1 MADRYETAA
10 PTAWDLSNRPGFL
23 IRRLHQIHQA
33 MFAEECAAF
42 NVTPVQFSIMSVA
55 AAQPGLDQARLG
67 NEVGVD
73 RTTLANVVARLEAR
87 ALLVRTSGATDRRV
101 KHVSLTPEGLDLLS
115 RIEAPARR
123 AHVRTI
129 EALPDDEREAFLRA
143 LARLVEAGNE
153 YGRAPLRLA

>member
-1 MADRYETAA
+1 MADRITPDA
-10 PTAWDLSNRPGFL
+10 PTAWDLANRPGFL

-42 NVTPVQFSIMSVA
+42 SVTPVQFSIMSVA

-67 NEVGVD
+67 HEVGVD

-87 ALLVRTSGATDRRV
+87 SLMVRTASPTDRRV
-101 KHVSLTPEGLDLLS
+101 KHVSLTPEGLALLGA
-115 RIEAPARR
+115 IEAPARR

-129 EALPDDEREAFLRA
+129 EALPEQEREEFLRA
-143 LARLVEAGNE
+143 LAKLVQAGND